1 MKMTDQIWEF
11 EISEYPKYARG
22 KVREIYDLDDKLLF
36 IASDRLSA
44 FDVILPTPIP
54 EKGKVLTAMS
64 VFWFDFLRDV
74 VPNHFITANVDEYPE
89 PLQKYRQMLEGRS
102 MLVTKCQRLDVEC
115 IVRGYITGS
124 LFKEYMTEQDDSFS
138 GEVVVNGM
146 SFPDNLRESQ
156 KLPAAIFTPSTKA
169 DSGHD
174 ENISFEEMVRITG
187 TDVGEKLRQVSID
200 LYTKASDY
208 ARSRGIIIA
217 DTKFEFGFKD
227 GELILI
233 DEVLSPDS
241 SRFWPADEYEVGRSQ
256 RSFDKQYVR
265 DWLSSSQW
273 DKTPPG
279 PALPDDV
286 IRKTSEIYARAL
298 EILTRR

>member
-1 MKMTDQIWEF
+1 MEMTDQKWEF
-11 EISEYPKYARG
+11 EISEYPKFARG
-22 KVREIYDLDDKLLF
+22 KVREIYDLGDKLLF

-44 FDVILPTPIP
+44 FDVVLPTPIP
-54 EKGKVLTAMS
+54 DKGKVLTAMS

-74 VPNHFITANVDEYPE
+74 VPNHFVTANVDEYPE
-89 PLQKYRQMLEGRS
+89 PLKKYRKMLDGRS
-102 MLVTKCQRLDVEC
+102 MLVAKCRRLDVEC

-124 LFKEYMTEQDDSFS
+124 LFKEYLAERDSS
-138 GEVVVNGM
+138 SGGEVVVNGIA
-146 SFPDNLRESQ
+146 FPYDLKESQ
-156 KLPAAIFTPSTKA
+156 KLPTAIFTPSTKA

-174 ENISFEEMVRITG
+174 ENISFEEMVRTTG
-187 TDVGEKLRQVSID
+187 TDVGEKLKQVSLD
-200 LYTKASDY
+200 LYTKAADY

-227 GELILI
+227 GELTLI

-265 DWLSSSQW
+265 DWLSSSKW

-279 PALPDDV
+279 PVLPDDV
-286 IRKTSEIYARAL
+286 VGKTSEIYTRAL

>member
-1 MKMTDQIWEF
+1 MVMTDQKWEF
-11 EISEYPKYARG
+11 EIAEYPKYARG

-44 FDVILPTPIP
+44 FDVVLPTPIP
-54 EKGKVLTAMS
+54 GKGKVLTAMS
-64 VFWFDFLRDV
+64 VFWFNYLKDI
-74 VPNHFITANVDEYPE
+74 VPNHFVTANVDEYPE
-89 PLQKYRQMLEGRS
+89 PLKKYREMLEGRS

-124 LFKEYMTEQDDSFS
+124 LFKEYTAEQDDSFD
-138 GEVVVNGM
+138 GKVEVNGIK
-146 SFPDNLRESQ
+146 FPDNLRESQ
-156 KLPAAIFTPSTKA
+156 QLPEAIFTPSTKA

-174 ENISFEEMVRITG
+174 ENISFDEMVRTTG
-187 TDVGEKLRQVSID
+187 ADVGEKLRQVSID
-200 LYTKASDY
+200 LYSKAADY

-227 GELILI
+227 GGLILI

-265 DWLSSSQW
+265 DWLQASKW

-286 IRKTSEIYARAL
+286 VRKTSDIYMHAL
-298 EILTRR
+298 EILTK